1 LLNFK
6 LWSRPRQRRGE
17 GKGEAEATPRR
28 RKCIFMQFAEATL
41 RQKYRGRGNAEAM
54 GMLPPPRLS
63 HRVCILF
70 MYFLC
75 FGVASVNYIVMYS
88 IYVFYCLGFASAVLP
103 PPRHCLGIFHCILAI
118 ESNSSASALPR
129 PASSYVFLPPRRCLG
144 ELYCIFAI

>member
-1 LLNFK
+1 MYNYAV
-6 LWSRPRQRRGE
+6 RRGNAEAEVQGPRQRRGD
-17 GKGEAEATPRR
+17 
-28 RKCIFMQFAEATL
+28 
-41 RQKYRGRGNAEAM
+41 GNATSASA
-54 GMLPPPRLS
+54 LPRLTILSASASPRLS

-75 FGVASVNYIVMYS
+75 LGVASANYIVMYS
-88 IYVFYCLGFASAVLP
+88 IYVFYCLGFASAVFP